1 MNNIKKPMYVPFAMI
16 VLAVALVGCS
26 STSTPAVTP
35 QPTAAASESIQATV
49 TPTSALATPT
59 ASPAPEPS
67 PTVVSTST
75 PEPTPDASSREFAAF
90 ASRLADEAID
100 FLTTFTEVHSPRASG
115 TQQERDAADFLA
127 AQYEALGY
135 DVSFQPFKVRIQP
148 PDIPMMRLLSPE
160 VRDIDGVPMQFS
172 GLGVASGLL
181 VDVGKAFEDDI
192 PPEGIEGKI
201 ALIQRGEISFE
212 AKVSRVEQAGALAA
226 VVYNN
231 VSGLIRGTLTTQA
244 DIPAIIISRQDGE
257 AILELMASGDVEAS
271 VSFVMEDRDSQNVVA
286 EKQGTGGDN
295 RVVILGGHYD
305 TVPDVP
311 GANDNGS
318 GTATIITIAREV
330 AGKSYPFTVRFI
342 AFGSEELGLLGSSFY
357 VDSLS
362 SEEKESIIAMLNLD
376 ALGTGDEVGVLGDS
390 DLTAEV
396 IIYGRD
402 HGVDVR
408 RSFGLTGGS
417 SDHAPFDDADI
428 PIIFFLADDFSRI
441 HSPDD
446 NLDFIQPELM
456 GNSAALAIAL
466 LDALAEQ
473 P

>member
-1 MNNIKKPMYVPFAMI
+1 M
-16 VLAVALVGCS
+16 
-26 STSTPAVTP
+26 T
-35 QPTAAASESIQATV
+35 
-49 TPTSALATPT
+49 
-59 ASPAPEPS
+59 
-67 PTVVSTST
+67 
-75 PEPTPDASSREFAAF
+75 
-90 ASRLADEAID
+90 
-100 FLTTFTEVHSPRASG
+100 
-115 TQQERDAADFLA
+115 
-127 AQYEALGY
+127 
-135 DVSFQPFKVRIQP
+135 
-148 PDIPMMRLLSPE
+148 LLSPE
-160 VRDIDGVPMQFS
+160 ARDVDGLPMQLS

-231 VSGLIRGTLTTQA
+231 VSGLVRGTLTNQA
-244 DIPAIIISRQDGE
+244 NIPAIIISRQDGE
-257 AILELMASGDVEAS
+257 AILELMANGDVEAS
-271 VSFVMEDRDSQNVVA
+271 VSFVMEERDSQNVVA
-286 EKQGTGGDN
+286 EKQGTGSSN

-318 GTATIITIAREV
+318 GTAAIITIAREI
-330 AGKSYPFTVRFI
+330 AEKSYPFTVRFI
-342 AFGSEELGLLGSSFY
+342 AFGSEELGLVGSSFY

-362 SEEKESIIAMLNLD
+362 SEEKENIIAMLNLD
-376 ALGTGDEVGVLGDS
+376 ALGTGDEGGVLGDS

-402 HGVDVR
+402 HGIDVR
-408 RSFGLTGGS
+408 RSFGLSGGS
-417 SDHAPFDDADI
+417 SDHVPFDDAGI
-428 PIIFFLADDFSRI
+428 PIIFFLAEDFSRI
-441 HSPDD
+441 HTPDD
-446 NLDFIQPELM
+446 TLEFVQPELM

>member
-1 MNNIKKPMYVPFAMI
+1 MNNIKKPIYVPFAVI

-26 STSTPAVTP
+26 STLAPTVTP
-35 QPTAAASESIQATV
+35 QPTV
-49 TPTSALATPT
+49 ALATPT
-59 ASPAPEPS
+59 VAPTATPEPS

-75 PEPTPDASSREFAAF
+75 PEPTPVVSSQEFTAF

-100 FLTTFTEVHSPRASG
+100 FLTTLTEDLSPRASG

-135 DVSFQPFKVRIQP
+135 NVSLQPFKVRIRP
-148 PDIPMMRLLSPE
+148 PEIPMVTLLLPE
-160 VRDIDGVPMQFS
+160 ARDIEGVPIQRS

-181 VDVGKAFEDDI
+181 VDVGRAFEEDI

-201 ALIQRGEISFE
+201 ALIQRGIIPFE

-231 VSGLIRGTLTTQA
+231 ESGLIRGTLTNQA
-244 DIPAIIISRQDGE
+244 DIPAIIISRQNGE
-257 AILELMASGDVEAS
+257 DILELMANGDVEAT
-271 VSFVMEDRDSQNVVA
+271 VSFVMEDRDSRNVVA
-286 EKQGTGGDN
+286 EMPGTSGDK
-295 RVVILGGHYD
+295 RVVVLGGHYD
-305 TVPDVP
+305 TVPDFP

-318 GTATIITIAREV
+318 GTAIILTIAREI
-330 AGKSYPFTVRFI
+330 AEKSYPFTVRFI
-342 AFGSEELGLLGSSFY
+342 NFGSEELGLLGSNFY

-362 SEEKESIIAMLNLD
+362 AEERENTTAMMNFD

-396 IIYGRD
+396 VIYGQD

-408 RSFGLTGGS
+408 RSFGLNGGS

-428 PIIFFLADDFSRI
+428 PIIFFLAEDFSRI
-441 HSPDD
+441 HTSEDT
-446 NLDFIQPELM
+446 LEFVQPELM

-466 LDALAEQ
+466 LDALSEQ